1 MKNVALA
8 MSKMLEIIKI
18 DEDIDDLR
26 CDINRIRDFKLQT
39 ETARKLRKI
48 KDLTRERS
56 KRKHAIKVI
65 IRRITNGGQNDEKR
79 TEGQQDKKQL

>member
-56 KRKHAIKVI
+56 KRKHAVKVI

-79 TEGQQDKKQL
+79 TEGQQDKK